1 MVITPPYDLWL
12 SVSIKAH
19 FTLALI
25 TNLCEALVLQR
36 GRTMDIKTIYK
47 TEKQRAKTSMVLV
60 ALVSTLSSL
69 CLLAVPLYL
78 FQVYDRVLTSR
89 SLETLLALTAFA
101 AILLMTFGALDALR
115 QVMLTRIGSQFEA
128 RVAGPIFAGE
138 LSKTDG
144 DPAYALQLVGDTRR
158 LIASGVFIS
167 LFDLPLMIVF
177 LFIVFLIHPIL
188 AIIVLSGIVILA
200 SLTIVGE
207 WLTRDAIGRVQ
218 STNRDSKKL
227 LSNYI
232 QQHEL
237 IRSLGMYPQI
247 VNEWGNSYGAH
258 LSENIK
264 ASTYSNTITSASRMT
279 RQMIQI
285 AMIGGG
291 AALVISGQ
299 VTAGI
304 IFATSVVATRALA
317 PIEAVVGSW
326 RQLRQGLN
334 NFKSLEDRIDT
345 YNLMDNRTPL
355 PTPSGAIK
363 IENLTYVPPGGGGAI
378 VKNISGAIQAGQII
392 AIVGSSGAG
401 KSTFARLLVGAI
413 NPSAGRI
420 LLDGQNISSWD
431 VVARGKSTGYV
442 PQQINFFEGTVRDN
456 ISRLNKH
463 DLPELAIEAAKF
475 VGVHEKIMSFPMGYD
490 TIISDNG
497 FQPSGGQKQLIAL
510 SRAYYNR
517 PSFVV
522 LDEPN
527 ANLDG
532 EGEAILAN
540 ALRKSKEAGITAII
554 VTQKLSVLSNVDK
567 VLVLKKGSVEK
578 FGPVDEVMPKK
589 IVQAVPSKVS

>member
-47 TEKQRAKTSMVLV
+47 TEKKRAKTSMVSV

-167 LFDLPLMIVF
+167 LFDLPLMMVF

-218 STNRDSKKL
+218 STSRNSKKL

-291 AALVISGQ
+291 AALVINGQ

-490 TIISDNG
+490 TIISENG

-510 SRAYYNR
+510 SRAYYNK

-532 EGEAILAN
+532 EGESILAN

>member
-1 MVITPPYDLWL
+1 
-12 SVSIKAH
+12 
-19 FTLALI
+19 
-25 TNLCEALVLQR
+25 
-36 GRTMDIKTIYK
+36 MDIKTIYK
-47 TEKQRAKTSMVLV
+47 TEKQRAKTSMVSV
-60 ALVSTLSSL
+60 AFVSTLSSL

-115 QVMLTRIGSQFEA
+115 QVMLTRIGSRFEA

-138 LSKTDG
+138 LSKPDG
-144 DPAYALQLVGDTRR
+144 DSAYALQLVGDTRR

-167 LFDLPLMIVF
+167 LFDLPLMIIF

-188 AIIVLSGIVILA
+188 AIIVLSGILILA

-207 WLTRDAIGRVQ
+207 LLTREAIGRVQ

-247 VNEWGNSYGAH
+247 INEWGISYGAH

-291 AALVISGQ
+291 AALVLSGQ

-355 PTPSGAIK
+355 PNPSGTIK

-378 VKNISGAIQAGQII
+378 VKNINGAIQAGQII

-401 KSTFARLLVGAI
+401 KSTFARLLVGAL

-456 ISRLNKH
+456 ISRLNKS
-463 DLPELAIEAAKF
+463 DSPDLAIEAAKF

-490 TIISDNG
+490 TMISDNG

-510 SRAYYNR
+510 SRAYYNK

-540 ALRKSKEAGITAII
+540 TLRKSKEAGITAII
-554 VTQKLSVLSNVDK
+554 VTQKLSILSNVDK

-589 IVQAVPSKVS
+589 IVQAVPSRVS

>member
-1 MVITPPYDLWL
+1 
-12 SVSIKAH
+12 
-19 FTLALI
+19 
-25 TNLCEALVLQR
+25 
-36 GRTMDIKTIYK
+36 MDIKTIYK
-47 TEKQRAKTSMVLV
+47 TEKQRAKTSMVSV
-60 ALVSTLSSL
+60 AFVSTLSSL

-115 QVMLTRIGSQFEA
+115 QVMLTRIGSRFEA

-138 LSKTDG
+138 LSKPEG
-144 DPAYALQLVGDTRR
+144 DSAYALQLVGDTRR

-167 LFDLPLMIVF
+167 LFDLPLMVIF

-188 AIIVLSGIVILA
+188 AIIVLSGILILA

-207 WLTRDAIGRVQ
+207 LLTREAIGRVQ

-247 VNEWGNSYGAH
+247 INEWGISYGAH
-258 LSENIK
+258 LSESIK
-264 ASTYSNTITSASRMT
+264 ASTHSNTITSASRMT

-291 AALVISGQ
+291 AALVLSGQ

-355 PTPSGAIK
+355 PKPSGTIK

-378 VKNISGAIQAGQII
+378 VKNINGAIQAGQII

-401 KSTFARLLVGAI
+401 KSTFARLLVGAL

-456 ISRLNKH
+456 ISRLNKS
-463 DLPELAIEAAKF
+463 DSPDLAIEAAKF

-490 TIISDNG
+490 TMISDNG

-510 SRAYYNR
+510 SRAYYNK

-540 ALRKSKEAGITAII
+540 TLRKSKEAGITAII
-554 VTQKLSVLSNVDK
+554 VTQKLSILSNVDK

-589 IVQAVPSKVS
+589 IVQAVPSRVS